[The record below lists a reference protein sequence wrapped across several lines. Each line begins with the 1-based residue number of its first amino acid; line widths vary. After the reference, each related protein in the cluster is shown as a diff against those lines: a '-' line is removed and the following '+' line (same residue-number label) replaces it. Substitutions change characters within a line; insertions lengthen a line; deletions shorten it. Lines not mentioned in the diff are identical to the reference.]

1 MSFGASD
8 SLVDLFTGNL
18 GAVLLVAWDKAC
30 AVAYAARSDPRDFA
44 DPPPASDGE
53 LTALTA
59 AAVRHA
65 HAKAPYVPMTIL
77 GLLAAIRDL
86 QAPAGATPRRLR
98 RRSSTGARRRSF
110 DALSPEAR
118 FVSPQF
124 EAARRSDAQNDRNP
138 LTFGR
143 GDLTS
148 KSIDDLLAGVLGNQ
162 VQLRSQRRR
171 GTNRNARVTLRTPR
185 ERQGFSDDE
194 IRALKT
200 IFAML
205 DNDGT
210 GQLSQKDL
218 GDYATA
224 IGEGESVSPQDVH
237 VVFTTLAAD
246 SSTIGLEEWVLFAA
260 KLKAA
265 SVYVPA

>member
-1 MSFGASD
+1 M
-8 SLVDLFTGNL
+8 
-18 GAVLLVAWDKAC
+18 
-30 AVAYAARSDPRDFA
+30 
-44 DPPPASDGE
+44 
-53 LTALTA
+53 
-59 AAVRHA
+59 
-65 HAKAPYVPMTIL
+65 
-77 GLLAAIRDL
+77 
-86 QAPAGATPRRLR
+86 
-98 RRSSTGARRRSF
+98 
-110 DALSPEAR
+110 
-118 FVSPQF
+118 
-124 EAARRSDAQNDRNP
+124 
-138 LTFGR
+138 
-143 GDLTS
+143 
-148 KSIDDLLAGVLGNQ
+148 
-162 VQLRSQRRR
+162 
-171 GTNRNARVTLRTPR
+171 TLRTPR